1 MAKKEFKAESKRLL
15 DLMINSIYTNR
26 EIFLRELISNA
37 SDALDKRHYL
47 SLTDENNRVDDNE
60 LGIRIEIDKE
70 ARTLTIMD
78 TGIGMTAEELEN
90 NLGTIAKSGSLEFKK
105 QLEENKDVDIIGQ
118 FGVGFYSAF
127 MVAKEI
133 IVDSR
138 SANEPQAHR
147 WQSSGEDGYT
157 ITDIDKDEIGTTI
170 TLKIK
175 DSSEEDNYDEF
186 LESWNVQQLIKKY
199 SDYIRYPIVMDV
211 ETQRKKENPAE
222 GEEEWEDAIE
232 ERTINSMIPLWKRS
246 KNEIKP
252 EEYNDFYK
260 SKFMDFSDPA
270 EVIHYSLEGTPSY
283 TALLYIPG
291 KTPYNF
297 YSSEYQSGLQLYCKG
312 VFIMD
317 NAKDLLPDHFRFVRG
332 LVDSDDLNLNIS
344 REILQQ
350 DRQMK
355 AIAKSLEKKIK
366 TTLQNMLK
374 NDREKYETFFTN
386 FGLQL
391 KYGIYDKYGANKE
404 TLKDLVMWKSSHEEK
419 YTTLKE
425 YVERMKEDQK
435 YIYYA
440 AKESIEMINL
450 LPQMELL
457 KEKGY
462 EVLYFT
468 DDVDEFAIHMMMNY
482 DEKEFKSIT
491 QGDLELETE
500 EEKKEKEE
508 IATENKSLLEAMT
521 GALSEKVKEVRL
533 SSRLK
538 SHPVC
543 LVSDDGLSMEMEKV
557 LAQNPEGSMMKASQ
571 ILEINPN
578 HPIFTLLQKTYQ
590 ENPETINQ
598 YTALL
603 YNQARL
609 IEGLDI
615 ENPVEYANQIC
626 DLMIKANQ

>member
-47 SLTDENNRVDDNE
+47 SLTDENNRVDDDE

-404 TLKDLVMWKSSHEEK
+404 TLKDLVMWKSSYEEK

-468 DDVDEFAIHMMMNY
+468 DDVDEFAIRMMMNY

-578 HPIFTLLQKTYQ
+578 HPIFKLLQKTYQ